1 MSNHNYQSKVR
12 PLTLISVE
20 RWLRWVGLGTMMGT
34 LAVLLWGVW
43 RGRRR
48 PSGHKVGREPQLLR
62 TSTATLLITLAYFG
76 LCYRLWRP
84 LPVVLSRLAHALALI
99 LGSLLY
105 FPGLALVLW
114 GRLTLGPMYNVSS
127 SMGAQLYAD
136 QRLITHG
143 PFAYVRHPMYLGL
156 WFVGIGGLLLYRT
169 WTFVFLLLQLP
180 AMFVRAWREEQALA
194 AEFGPQW
201 QAYCQQTPAWLPRLF
216 RS

>member
-1 MSNHNYQSKVR
+1 M
-12 PLTLISVE
+12 PLSLISAE
-20 RWLRWVGLGTMMGT
+20 RWLQRVGLGAVLGT
-34 LAVLLWGVW
+34 LTVVLWGVW
-43 RGRRR
+43 RGTRR
-48 PSGHKVGREPQLLR
+48 PSGRKVGREPRILR
-62 TSTATLLITLAYFG
+62 ASTTTLLITVAYLG

-84 LPVVLSRLAHALALI
+84 LPLVLSRLARVLALI

-105 FPGLALVLW
+105 FSGLALVLW

-156 WFVGIGGLLLYRT
+156 WFVGVGGLLLYRT
-169 WTFVFLLLQLP
+169 WTYVFLLLQLP

-194 AEFGPQW
+194 AEFGQQW
-201 QAYCQQTPAWLPRLF
+201 QTYCEQTPAWLPRLF